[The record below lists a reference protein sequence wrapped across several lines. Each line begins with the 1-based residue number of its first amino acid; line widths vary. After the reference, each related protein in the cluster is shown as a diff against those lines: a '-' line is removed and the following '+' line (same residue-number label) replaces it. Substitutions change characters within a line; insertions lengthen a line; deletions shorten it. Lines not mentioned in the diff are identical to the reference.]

1 MSDVEKE
8 MKEMPVFDRGKCN
21 DCGLCVSVCV
31 CGGFILVKET
41 VSFCDDADCDDCQQC
56 EIVCPTGAISFP
68 FEIVDES

>member
-1 MSDVEKE
+1 MRKDK
-8 MKEMPVFDRGKCN
+8 KEMPVFDPDKCN

-31 CGGFILVKET
+31 CGGFIFIEKE
-41 VSFCDDADCDDCQQC
+41 VCICIDADCDDCQQC